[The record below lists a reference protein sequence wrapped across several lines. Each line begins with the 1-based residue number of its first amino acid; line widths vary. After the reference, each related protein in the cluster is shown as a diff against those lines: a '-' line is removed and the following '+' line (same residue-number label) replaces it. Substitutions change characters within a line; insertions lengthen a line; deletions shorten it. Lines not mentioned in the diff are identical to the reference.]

1 MLILRVIRMV
11 KTKRGKPQQ
20 WSNEALKQ
28 IALEVKYKQPNRKL
42 TSLLLEKET
51 GIGRNTWSR
60 RMKEFINHLNSPVH
74 IPKLNESGII
84 TIPSVEELFLKYGA
98 DTTELKNEIAK
109 LLNIISDLY
118 TDAKKLVTLEEAT
131 QKMKSEIE
139 QLKEQ
144 LSKVTIQRA
153 HYETLYNQI
162 VAESYFPH
170 LYGQSEKLKQANVKA
185 EVITLPN
192 QNSQV
197 LELNSPNKVFQ
208 NESVNS
214 NAVDVNNQKIETLNA
229 LFNLELED
237 S

>member
-1 MLILRVIRMV
+1 MV

-20 WSNEALKQ
+20 WSDEDLKN

-74 IPKLNESGII
+74 IPKLDESGII

-98 DTTELKNEIAK
+98 NTTELKNEIAK

-118 TDAKKLVTLEEAT
+118 TDTKKLVTLEEDT

-144 LSKVTIQRA
+144 LSKVTVQKT

-170 LYGQSEKLKQANVKA
+170 LYGQSEKLTQANVKA

-192 QNSQV
+192 QISQV

-208 NESVNS
+208 SESSTS
-214 NAVDVNNQKIETLNA
+214 NPIDVNNRRIEKLNE
-229 LFNLELED
+229 LFNLELKED
-237 S
+237 

>member
-1 MLILRVIRMV
+1 MV
-11 KTKRGKPQQ
+11 NTKRGKPQK
-20 WSNEALKQ
+20 WSDEDLKQ
-28 IALEVKYKQPNRKL
+28 IALEVKYKRPNRKV

-60 RMKEFINHLNSPVH
+60 RMKEFINHLNSPIY
-74 IPKLNESGII
+74 IPKLDESGII

-98 DTTELKNEIAK
+98 NTTELKNEIAK

-118 TDAKKLVTLEEAT
+118 TDAKKLATLEET
-131 QKMKSEIE
+131 VPKMQLEIK

-144 LSKVTIQRA
+144 LSKVTVQKT
-153 HYETLYNQI
+153 HYEILYNQI
-162 VAESYFPH
+162 IAESYFPH
-170 LYGQSEKLKQANVKA
+170 LYGQSKKLKQAKVKA

-208 NESVNS
+208 NESVNL
-214 NAVDVNNQKIETLNA
+214 NTVDVNDKKIEKLNE
-229 LFNLELED
+229 LFNLDLED
-237 S
+237 E

>member
-1 MLILRVIRMV
+1 MLILGGIRMIN
-11 KTKRGKPQQ
+11 TKRGKPQQ
-20 WSNEALKQ
+20 WSDENLKN
-28 IALEVKYKQPNRKL
+28 IALEIKYKHPNRKL

-74 IPKLNESGII
+74 IPKLDESGII
-84 TIPSVEELFLKYGA
+84 TIPSVEELFLKYG
-98 DTTELKNEIAK
+98 DNTIELKNEITK

-144 LSKVTIQRA
+144 LSKVTVQKT

-162 VAESYFPH
+162 IAESYFPH

-185 EVITLPN
+185 EVINLPN
-192 QNSQV
+192 QISQV
-197 LELNSPNKVFQ
+197 LELNSPSKVFQ
-208 NESVNS
+208 SESVNS
-214 NAVDVNNQKIETLNA
+214 NTVDVNNQKVEQLKK
-229 LFNLELED
+229 LFDLDWED
-237 S
+237 N